1 MNLGEN
7 IRRIRQERGMTQY
20 ALAETVGMSD
30 RAVSRWERNA
40 AAPDVTLLPRLALVL
55 ETSTDALLGVDPLR
69 IQRELL
75 AATEECTR
83 LLNAG
88 TPPLR

>member
-1 MNLGEN
+1 MP
-7 IRRIRQERGMTQY
+7 
-20 ALAETVGMSD
+20 
-30 RAVSRWERNA
+30 